1 MTQAYRGERLHIAIL
16 GRCNT
21 GKSTVFNLIAG
32 QNAAIVSPQAGTT
45 GDPSGLGFELLPFG
59 PVTLYDTA
67 GLDENSEL
75 GLLRR
80 QAGREVLSRADL
92 AVLVTDEAGIGP
104 WEEELV
110 ASLQKLETP
119 LLLLFNKDDLRP
131 ATQSDRQWCRDRSL
145 PFLCLSADR
154 ENDPALL
161 REALLLLTPEVPA
174 DRPLIKDILPPHGV
188 VLLVTPI
195 DASAP
200 KGRLIAPQV
209 QTLRELVE
217 ADHPALVLQPAML
230 ERGLRLLGA
239 SPALVLTDSQ
249 AVREVAAIT
258 PDTVPMTTFSIVF
271 ARYKGDFDL
280 LLEGTRSIDALPD
293 KARVLIAEACAH
305 HPQNDDIARV
315 KLPRLLRAHSG
326 RELEVEVRAGRDFP
340 ADLESYD
347 LVIHCGACMLNPG
360 EMRRRLR
367 LCAAAGVKSSN
378 FGMAISLCQGV
389 LERAVAPFAGPATC
403 SR

>member
-1 MTQAYRGERLHIAIL
+1 MTQAFRGQRLHIAIL

-21 GKSTVFNLIAG
+21 GKSTVLNLIAG
-32 QNAAIVSPQAGTT
+32 QQAAIVSPQAGTT
-45 GDPSGLGFELLPFG
+45 GDPVGLGFELLPFG

-67 GLDENSEL
+67 GLDEDSEL

-80 QAGREVLSRADL
+80 QAGRAVLSRADL
-92 AVLVTDEAGIGP
+92 AVVVTDQAGIGP
-104 WEEELV
+104 WEKEIV
-110 ASLQKLETP
+110 ASLRKLETP
-119 LLLLFNKDDLRP
+119 LLLLFNKDDLGP
-131 ATQSDRQWCRDRSL
+131 ASELDKKWCRDRGL

-154 ENDPALL
+154 HRDPAAL
-161 REALLLLTPEVPA
+161 REALLLLIPDAPK
-174 DRPLIKDILPPHGV
+174 DRPLLKDILPPGGLV
-188 VLLVTPI
+188 ILVTPI

-217 ADHPALVLQPAML
+217 ENHPALVLQPAGL
-230 ERGLRLLGA
+230 ERALKLSGED
-239 SPALVLTDSQ
+239 PALVVTDSQ

-258 PDTVPMTTFSIVF
+258 PLRVPLTTFSIVF
-271 ARYKGDFDL
+271 ARYKGDFEL
-280 LLEGTRSIDALPD
+280 LLEGTRAIDQLPD

-305 HPQNDDIARV
+305 HPQEDDIARV
-315 KLPRLLRAHSG
+315 KLPRLLRAHTC
-326 RELEVEVRAGRDFP
+326 RELFFEVRSGRDFP
-340 ADLESYD
+340 ENIESYD

-367 LCAAAGVKSSN
+367 LCAAAGVKTSN

-389 LERAVAPFAGPATC
+389 LERAVAPFQAGQY
-403 SR
+403 